1 MNMCLERV
9 HGQHFRNPGVFI
21 YAMIPSSRPNSR
33 DFFFIVTS
41 VVYDFTSFK
50 SSVISL
56 DYGMEYVIIF
66 SSFHFVTIDYKFKDG
81 HFPMSAICVTISK
94 SESLS
99 SNETKVNTKKLKK
112 KHSSD

>member
-1 MNMCLERV
+1 
-9 HGQHFRNPGVFI
+9 
-21 YAMIPSSRPNSR
+21 
-33 DFFFIVTS
+33 
-41 VVYDFTSFK
+41 
-50 SSVISL
+50 VISL

-112 KHSSD
+112 KSTHLIELDVRKPLVIHYPIIN